1 MPLLGHA
8 AMNFESGLFGIA
20 CASVALAIAF
30 LFLVHR
36 RAARQTATL
45 VQTAQDLHAELGRLS
60 NEMVGKIT
68 ELENV
73 TNKLKIECAATNIQL
88 VSLKAQTDEMAAS
101 KAVLQ
106 RPKETWV
113 RREDPGN
120 ISTIASPVR
129 SAEGDTWVRRAN
141 EPKRAEPTDSAARL
155 ATLFAQGNA
164 VSDVQSTE
172 QRRHRGS
179 LPRMT
184 PAHLLP
190 FGPSRS
196 AR

>member
-1 MPLLGHA
+1 MKEVKSIDAVTQKRRIVVGP
-8 AMNFESGLFGIA
+8 GL
-20 CASVALAIAF
+20 
-30 LFLVHR
+30 R
-36 RAARQTATL
+36 RTF
-45 VQTAQDLHAELGRLS
+45 S
-60 NEMVGKIT
+60 W
-68 ELENV
+68 
-73 TNKLKIECAATNIQL
+73 
-88 VSLKAQTDEMAAS
+88 KAQTDEMAAS

-120 ISTIASPVR
+120 ISTIANPVR

-179 LPRMT
+179 LPRMNS
-184 PAHLLP
+184 AHLLP

-196 AR
+196 ARQMRNEKTVVAHVRCSRPKQRYKFDKP